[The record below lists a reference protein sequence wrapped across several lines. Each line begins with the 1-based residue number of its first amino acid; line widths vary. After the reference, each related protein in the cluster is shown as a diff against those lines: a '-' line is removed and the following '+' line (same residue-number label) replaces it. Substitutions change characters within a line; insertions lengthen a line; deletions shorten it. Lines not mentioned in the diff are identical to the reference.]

1 MGIIDILIIVV
12 IVFGMYLGY
21 RNALFKE
28 LSDFIILFIG
38 SIVSGLISRLLFNG
52 LYKFLPFFNF
62 YGNVK
67 GLKSINIIFWQ
78 LILYVLILFIIISI
92 IKRIYVKTG
101 IEEKIKDSMVESNII
116 TRLLG
121 LIVSPLLMVT
131 LMFNI
136 ILVFLAPNFNLEILN
151 NSKGA
156 SMIMEKMPILS
167 SQNNKTYVNEKYIIK
182 RINKSDN
189 KDSNYKKVNNDIIN
203 NMVSTDLISKDKIN
217 VLNKKNKLVG
227 KRKTVMDKIIDETD
241 VTNPTNKN

>member
-62 YGNVK
+62 YGNAK

-131 LMFNI
+131 LMFNV

-167 SQNNKTYVNEKYIIK
+167 IQNNKTYVNEKYIIK

-241 VTNPTNKN
+241 VTNPTSRN

>member
-12 IVFGMYLGY
+12 LIFGIYLGY

-28 LSDFIILFIG
+28 LSDLVILFIS

-62 YGNVK
+62 SGDAK

-78 LILYVLILFIIISI
+78 LILYVIILFIVILI
-92 IKRIYVKTG
+92 IKKIYVKTG
-101 IEEKIKDSMVESNII
+101 IEEKIKDTMVESNII

-121 LIVSPLLMVT
+121 LIVSPLLMIV
-131 LMFNI
+131 LMFNV
-136 ILVFLAPNFNLEILN
+136 ILVLLTPNFNLEIVN

-156 SMIMEKMPILS
+156 SIIMEKTPILS
-167 SQNNKTYVNEKYIIK
+167 SQNNKIYANEKYIIK

-203 NMVSTDLISKDKIN
+203 NMVSTTLISKEKIN
-217 VLNKKNKLVG
+217 ILSKKNKLVG
-227 KRKTVMDKIIDETD
+227 KRKTVIDEIIDETD
-241 VTNPTNKN
+241 VTNPTSKN

>member
-62 YGNVK
+62 YGNAK

-131 LMFNI
+131 LMFNV

-241 VTNPTNKN
+241 VTNPTSRN

>member
-1 MGIIDILIIVV
+1 MGIIDMLIIVI

-28 LSDFIILFIG
+28 LSDFIILFIS

-78 LILYVLILFIIISI
+78 LILYVLILFIIILV

-131 LMFNI
+131 LMFNV

-241 VTNPTNKN
+241 VTNPTSRN